1 MIRHDDNLSTESS
14 SKKVQ
19 SLLQPVY
26 SLAHRRTVGLESMVK
41 ESSPSI
47 DVLARYRAYLA
58 HFTLANRSPSWLFL
72 PFEPGCLANSQALST
87 LSTVLQKS
95 SIPACYLV
103 LQVHDMALTANADLL
118 SALKHL
124 RKEGYLIAIDEFGI
138 EATNLERLHLLE
150 PDVVKFSHSL
160 VKHAVEDTRSRRLL
174 ARLINLMHQLGAMVS
189 LPGVADEKEL
199 LVALESG
206 ADLVQGD
213 FISPSAEKPEV
224 DATITPRIDHHWDQ
238 VMNNELLQRKL
249 SRRRLELTRQA
260 FVQAAIALMQGTAF
274 VHAAHAML
282 ELPDVIRA
290 FLLDQ
295 EGRQLGANLM
305 RNHQDNG
312 QINKYSPLSDATGA
326 IWSRRAYFHHA
337 IDQPGVLYMSD
348 PYLSM
353 TDTLPC
359 VTLSM
364 AIEISDELHVLCA
377 DLRLPG

>member
-1 MIRHDDNLSTESS
+1 MAKRDDKQTEAISRAH
-14 SKKVQ
+14 

-26 SLAHRRTVGLESMVK
+26 SLAHRRTVGLDAILAED
-41 ESSPSI
+41 SPQV
-47 DVLARYRAYLA
+47 DVLSRYRTYLT
-58 HFTLANRSPSWLFL
+58 HFARVNQSPRWLFL
-72 PFEPGCLANSQALST
+72 PAAPACLANSQTLASMTKVLQQST
-87 LSTVLQKS
+87 LPSCLL
-95 SIPACYLV
+95 A
-103 LQVHDMALTANADLL
+103 LQVHDSALTGSEELL
-118 SALKHL
+118 PALKHL
-124 RKEGYLIAIDEFGI
+124 RKEGFLIAINEFGV

-150 PDVVKFSHSL
+150 PDVVKFSHVL
-160 VKHAVEDTRSRRLL
+160 LTHAVADTRSRKMLP
-174 ARLINLMHQLGAMVS
+174 RLINLMHQTGAMVC
-189 LPGVADEKEL
+189 LPGVNNEQEL
-199 LVALESG
+199 LIALDSG

-213 FISPSAEKPEV
+213 YISPAADTPEA
-224 DATITPRIDHHWDQ
+224 DATITPRIDRHWDQ

-274 VHAAHAML
+274 VHAAHSML
-282 ELPDVIRA
+282 GLPDVIRA

-295 EGRQLGANLM
+295 EGRQIGGNLT
-305 RNHQDNG
+305 RNHQNG
-312 QINKYSPLSDATGA
+312 HTEVNKYSPLLDATGA

-364 AIEISDELHVLCA
+364 AIEIADELHVLCA